1 MRTMKS
7 MVLTAAVV
15 ALALPAGAGT
25 ASWIHVAVDD
35 GHAKPTTVR
44 VNLPLAAVD
53 AVSPLIQEELQKSAK
68 LDAKGQH
75 LDKAHL
81 KEMWRAVKDAGDA
94 DFVTVQGQGDDVRVA
109 KIKDKLVVKVRES
122 GKGKDTVT
130 VEIPAAV
137 VDALL
142 SGPGEQL
149 DFAAAIEVLKQQ
161 GQGTLVT
168 VDDASSK
175 VRVWIDDRNVSE

>member
-1 MRTMKS
+1 MKS
-7 MVLTAAVV
+7 VLLVTGVLAM
-15 ALALPAGAGT
+15 ALPAGAGT

-35 GHAKPTTVR
+35 GHSKPTTVR

-53 AVSPLIQEELQKSAK
+53 AVTPLIQQELAKNAK
-68 LDAKGQH
+68 LEAKGQS

-81 KEMWRAVKDAGDA
+81 TAMWKAVKDAGDA
-94 DFVTVQGQGDDVRVA
+94 EFVTVRGQGDDVRVA
-109 KIKDKLVVKVRES
+109 KVRDKLIVKVS
-122 GKGKDTVT
+122 DAAKGKDTVT
-130 VEIPAAV
+130 VEIPAEV

-142 SGPGEQL
+142 SGPGDQL
-149 DFAAAIEVLKQQ
+149 DFAAAIEVLKQR
-161 GQGTLVT
+161 GHGTLVT